1 VAILYLLSSSHSVY
15 EYFSIH
21 YVKRAGAVLATGSL
35 IAKLELDDINKV
47 QKVFRQLTGSK
58 LSTLV

>member
-1 VAILYLLSSSHSVY
+1 VY

-47 QKVFRQLTGSK
+47 QKVFHQLTGSK
-58 LSTLV
+58 LSTLL